1 MRELS
6 VMYKYFF
13 SFQRERISFVCRETR
28 NRGCVKAKHS
38 FFEFQN
44 NKTCE
49 KGLRKH
55 SRLKAYLLTCFFSKR
70 KLCSVCSMLGYLAWP
85 FTILQ
90 NDNITISW
98 DFSQADSTSSHAG
111 TPWCWQSEKNLM
123 IIVILSFCDIV
134 NGQAKY
140 SPHHVRAA
148 TDNF

>member
-1 MRELS
+1 M
-6 VMYKYFF
+6 FF
-13 SFQRERISFVCRETR
+13 
-28 NRGCVKAKHS
+28 
-38 FFEFQN
+38 FQN
-44 NKTCE
+44 EN
-49 KGLRKH
+49 
-55 SRLKAYLLTCFFSKR
+55 SV
-70 KLCSVCSMLGYLAWP
+70 VCSMLGYLAWP

-148 TDNF
+148 TDNFSQLTWPLTILQNDSITISWDFFQADSTKVAAGAVSLRKSHYIVILSFCNIIKGQANY